1 MNFKSFG
8 RVCRLAVISFA
19 AIGAASCVEINEHL
33 GENFIPNDQLW
44 HVYVPDAAEFSEG
57 DIVMRMSDSLSAYSS
72 RRFTFGSVQDA
83 YGRHDCA
90 TSFTLVPLQ
99 DSMLV
104 GVDRSSIRVK
114 KFYLTAVRDTLSTA
128 SGADARI
135 LQNVNVYSL
144 KTPLDTTVLYN
155 GEFMNKDRLEK
166 FVNLDKR
173 ITKGIPVY
181 DGGDSL
187 TFDFSKEFA
196 EEFIDRLMEARRDTL
211 DYYLEKLPGI
221 YLTTDANVGN
231 GGRINMF
238 DLTMETDSYGY
249 VSGNYAQIFLTADFE
264 DRKQVD
270 TSFLFL
276 FGPASFVAGTDT
288 SLPSQY
294 AFNANNIN
302 HTTVPALDSDGIS
315 YIATDRIS
323 VEGGSGFKPVIRA
336 SAIKDIMETAIR
348 KELGDDQMTDFS
360 NIVINKA
367 TIILPY
373 DDASLEGGWAGLD
386 YFPPVLS
393 PTVKLTSTTG
403 SYVSYAGLTDSSI
416 ESENQGDINR
426 SMSMYCPDMS
436 HHIQAILKLDRN
448 ADDFENTIGKYDI
461 WLLIMHEETTTT
473 TNNNSYNDYYNNL
486 LYNSYY
492 NSMMYDPYGYGYG
505 GYGYGYGYGGYG
517 GYGSY
522 GYNNYY
528 NYLMMAQYASGS
540 SSTTTTTSTDLDK
553 DRFYRCFLNG
563 PTTACEAKP
572 RLQFTFSLPME

>member
-1 MNFKSFG
+1 MNLKSFG
-8 RVCRLAVISFA
+8 KLCRLTIISIA
-19 AIGAASCVEINEHL
+19 ACAAASCVEINEQL
-33 GENFIPNDQLW
+33 GENFIPNNQLW
-44 HVYVPDAAEFSEG
+44 HVYVPDDCELETG

-72 RRFTFGSVQDA
+72 RRFTFGSISDA
-83 YGRHDCA
+83 YGKSECS
-90 TSFTLVPLQ
+90 TSFTLVPLL

-104 GVDRSSIRVK
+104 GVDRSSIHVK
-114 KFYLTAVRDTLSTA
+114 KFYLTAVRDTLST
-128 SGADARI
+128 SSKENLRM
-135 LQNVNVYSL
+135 LQNVNVYAL
-144 KTPLDTTVLYN
+144 KKALDTTVLYN
-155 GEFMNKDRLEK
+155 GEFMNSERMEK
-166 FVNLDKR
+166 YVNFDKR

-187 TFDFSKEFA
+187 SFDFSKEFA

-211 DYYLEKLPGI
+211 NYFLEKLPGI
-221 YLTTDANVGN
+221 YLTTDASAGN

-238 DLTMETDSYGY
+238 DLAMETDSYGY
-249 VSGNYAQIFLTADFE
+249 VNGNYAQLFLTADFGE
-264 DRKQVD
+264 RKQVD

-288 SLPSQY
+288 TLPSQY
-294 AFNANNIN
+294 AFNANSIT
-302 HTTVPALDSDGIS
+302 HTTLPEPDSDGTS
-315 YIATDRIS
+315 YKATDKIY
-323 VEGGSGFKPVIRA
+323 VEGGSGFKHVIRA
-336 SAIKDIMETAIR
+336 AGIKEKMEEAIR
-348 KELGDDQMTDFS
+348 KELDAPEMTDFS

-373 DDASLEGGWAGLD
+373 DEASLEGGWEGLD
-386 YFPPVLS
+386 YFPTILS

-403 SYVSYAGLTDSSI
+403 EYVSFAGLTDSSI

-426 SMSMYCPDMS
+426 SLSMYCPDMS
-436 HHIQAILKLDRN
+436 HHIQTILKLDS
-448 ADDFENTIGKYDI
+448 DDENIDKYDI

-473 TNNNSYNDYYNNL
+473 SNSNSYNDYYNNL

-517 GYGSY
+517 SY
-522 GYNNYY
+522 GYSNYY

-553 DRFYRCFLNG
+553 DRYYRCFLNG
-563 PTTACEAKP
+563 PETASEAKP